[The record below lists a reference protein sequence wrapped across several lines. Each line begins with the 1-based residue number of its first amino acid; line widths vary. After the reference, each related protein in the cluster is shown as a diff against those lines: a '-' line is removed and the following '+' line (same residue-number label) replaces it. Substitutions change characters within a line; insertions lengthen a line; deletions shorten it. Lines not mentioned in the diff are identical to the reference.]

1 MVNLFK
7 LGCRTGYGQF
17 GDVGGLDI
25 ALAKLVSV
33 LKHIVGDNDLD
44 GHRHNGGVVKALDG
58 INCRIKKGEKV
69 GRNEPCPCGS
79 GKKYK
84 QWNKKWKF
92 EPIENIELIL
102 NPTYFS
108 CGLFSIV
115 RHCPTSV
122 KEDWFYGIYD
132 ERMGS
137 SAKSELYK
145 QTAYLCI
152 MDDKPDSF
160 RINKNGKMVCVDYG
174 EFTLSYS
181 CRTGIQHIDY
191 K

>member
-1 MVNLFK
+1 MRRGAFRLYFHIGPVGFKIPRYSRQNANPWMVF
-7 LGCRTGYGQF
+7 F
-17 GDVGGLDI
+17 
-25 ALAKLVSV
+25 
-33 LKHIVGDNDLD
+33 
-44 GHRHNGGVVKALDG
+44 
-58 INCRIKKGEKV
+58 
-69 GRNEPCPCGS
+69 CGWMMNILERKRYRYYCK

-115 RHCPTSV
+115 RHCPVSV
-122 KEDWFYGIYD
+122 KEDWFYSVYD

-137 SAKSELYK
+137 DAKSELYK

-160 RINKNGKMVCVDYG
+160 RFNKDGKMVCVDYG
-174 EFTLSYS
+174 EFSLSYA